1 MANFITPPPK
11 ITYGFLLLRNICLI
25 LLAIISIGAL
35 LLWQTWQIRSSIDSI
50 EWPLSVTT
58 EIPLD
63 AVTVTWLGTTTL
75 LFDDRETQILIDG
88 TFTRV
93 STIDAILRRPV
104 RSDIATINYAMANFE
119 MNRLAAIIPIH
130 SHFDHAL
137 DIGHVANRSRAVIL
151 GSEST
156 AEIARGAKVPVDQ
169 YQVLGDGETRQFGN
183 FKIKLIATIHAP
195 IGLSNEEI
203 FPGTIDAPVLQP
215 SPISSYKT
223 GTVWSVLLTHPRGST
238 LIHGSAGIVEGKL
251 KTESA
256 DIVLLGI
263 GGLSKLGRDYTQK
276 LWDQTVL
283 ATGATRVI
291 GIHYDDFSAPF
302 GEVRVFP
309 DLLDKVQKTAA
320 WINDLDAVKNNQ
332 ITVELPQFGRPITLY

>member
-1 MANFITPPPK
+1 MANFITPRPK
-11 ITYGFLLLRNICLI
+11 ITCGFLLLRNICLI
-25 LLAIISIGAL
+25 FLAIVSIGSL
-35 LLWQTWQIRSSIDSI
+35 LLWETWKIRSSIDSI
-50 EWPLSVTT
+50 EWPLSVMT
-58 EIPLD
+58 EIPSD

-93 STIDAILRRPV
+93 PTIDIILRRPV

-130 SHFDHAL
+130 SHFDHAM
-137 DIGHVANRSRAVIL
+137 DVGHVANRSSAVIL

-156 AEIARGAKVPVDQ
+156 AEIAKGANVPVDQ

-183 FKIKLIATIHAP
+183 FKIKLITTVHAP
-195 IGLSNEEI
+195 IGLNDEEI
-203 FPGTIDAPVLQP
+203 FPGTIETPVIQP
-215 SPISSYKT
+215 SPISSYKR
-223 GTVWSVLLTHPRGST
+223 GTVWSILLTHPRGST
-238 LIHGSAGIVEGKL
+238 LVHGSAGIVEGKL

-263 GGLSKLGRDYTQK
+263 GGLSRLGRDYTQK
-276 LWDQTVL
+276 LWDETIL

-291 GIHYDDFSAPF
+291 GIHHDDFSAPF
-302 GEVRVFP
+302 GEVRAFP
-309 DLLDKVQKTAA
+309 DLVDKVQKTAA
-320 WINDLDAVKNNQ
+320 WINDLATVQNNQ
-332 ITVELPQFGRPITLY
+332 VAVELPQFGRPITLY